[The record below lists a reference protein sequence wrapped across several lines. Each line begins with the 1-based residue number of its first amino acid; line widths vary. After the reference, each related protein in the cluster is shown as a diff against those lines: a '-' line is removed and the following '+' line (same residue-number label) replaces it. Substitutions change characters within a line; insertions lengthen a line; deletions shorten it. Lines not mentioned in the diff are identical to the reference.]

1 MKHHRQT
8 LYSSD
13 DAVVCCPPMR
23 PLDADEVV
31 DVSIYRFVE
40 EQSRWDDRPAVH
52 RRVAGRRA
60 LSGQRGKIMHRRD
73 IAVGVAIAILI
84 FSSTGFA
91 IYQGHKG
98 PEPPAEVVVAPQPPA
113 PLVQR
118 PAPQPPASV
127 PPPVVKTPDVVK
139 TPNVVV

>member
-1 MKHHRQT
+1 
-8 LYSSD
+8 
-13 DAVVCCPPMR
+13 MR

-40 EQSRWDDRPAVH
+40 EQSRWDDRPAT
-52 RRVAGRRA
+52 RRCTAGRRG
-60 LSGQRGKIMHRRD
+60 LSGQRGKIMNRRD
-73 IAVGVAIAILI
+73 IAVGVAIAVLI

-98 PEPPAEVVVAPQPPA
+98 PEVPAVAAPQPPA
-113 PLVQR
+113 PLVQQ

-127 PPPVVKTPDVVK
+127 PPPPVVKTLDVVKTPDVVV
-139 TPNVVV
+139 PSPAP